1 MFMST
6 SHPYERVYARQAK
19 KLCLLG
25 ATIKELADFFDVP
38 EATIEAWKKK
48 HYNFRE
54 ALRIGRMDADA
65 NVAKALYKRACGF
78 SVLEDKVFCNQLGE
92 TTIVPVRKHFAP
104 DVGAAKF
111 WLKNR
116 RATDW
121 KENPE
126 EGSGEGTKT
135 VEFKVIL
142 ADGTVVNRTAE

>member
-1 MFMST
+1 MSKAA
-6 SHPYERVYARQAK
+6 SPYEKVYARQAK

-25 ATIKELADFFDVP
+25 ATIKELADFFDVS
-38 EATIEAWKKK
+38 ESTIETWKNN
-48 HYNFRE
+48 HYSFRE
-54 ALRIGRMDADA
+54 ALRVGRLDADA
-65 NVAKALYKRACGF
+65 NVAKAMYKRACGF

-104 DVGAAKF
+104 DVAAGKF

-116 RATDW
+116 RPADW

-126 EGSGEGTKT
+126 GEGGESNKT

-142 ADGTVVNRTAE
+142 ADGTVVNRTSE